1 MFGFRVR
8 SAVSTDPHKIDEV
21 LTRAVE
27 EVIDKEDLR
36 RQLSSGKVLR
46 IKLGIDPTSP
56 HLHLGRSI
64 PLLKLRDFQNLG
76 HSVVFIV
83 GDATGVVGDTS
94 DKESERPMLT
104 QKQVQEN
111 LKSYLS
117 QIGKILDVKRTEVRY
132 NSSWLLKLS
141 YQEIGEQADR
151 FSVSDFIARENI
163 KKRLDGGSRVSLR
176 EVLYPLMQGY
186 DSVAVRADVELGGT
200 DQRFNLLAGRTLQ
213 GYYHQ
218 RPQNILTNPLL
229 EGLDGRK
236 MSSSWGNT
244 INLTDTP
251 SDMYGKTMSLRDD
264 LVVRYFTLC
273 TRLPMEE
280 VEEIKQKLTLG
291 ELHPKEAKKL
301 LAKTIVAMYHSV
313 EDAEKSEG
321 EFEKVFSRREIPSEM
336 PVVYGSVGTPLS
348 ELFRR
353 AEVVAS
359 NSEFQRLVEAGA
371 IEDEK
376 GSKVLDPKTTVQG
389 DIVYKIGK
397 RRFVRVYVK

>member
-1 MFGFRVR
+1 MFGFRATN
-8 SAVSTDPHKIDEV
+8 AVSTDSHRIEEV

-36 RQLSSGKVLR
+36 RHLSSGKVLR

-104 QKQVQEN
+104 QQKVQEN

-117 QIGKILDVKRTEVRY
+117 QIGKILDVKKTEVRY

-163 KKRLDGGSRVSLR
+163 KKRLDSGSRVSLR

-200 DQRFNLLAGRTLQ
+200 DQRFNLLAGRALQ
-213 GYYHQ
+213 EHYHQ
-218 RPQNILTNPLL
+218 RPQNIITNPLL

-251 SDMYGKTMSLRDD
+251 SDMYGKIMSLRDD

-273 TRLPMEE
+273 TRLPTGK
-280 VEEIKQKLTLG
+280 VEEMKQKLTLG
-291 ELHPKEAKKL
+291 ELHPKDAKKL
-301 LAKTIVAMYHSV
+301 LAKTIVTMYHNA
-313 EDAEKSEG
+313 EDAEKSEA
-321 EFEKVFSRREIPSEM
+321 EFEKVFSRREVPSEM
-336 PVVYGSVGTPLS
+336 PVVYGSIGTPLS

-376 GSKVLDPKTTVQG
+376 GSKVLDPRATVQG
-389 DIVYKIGK
+389 DVVYKIGK
-397 RRFVRVYVK
+397 RRFVRVRVK